1 LPGRYLW
8 HFTSFPE
15 EENAHLRLRGG
26 FFHERLVTQPGRGQ
40 QSIRRAKFRIKN
52 MTKNSDYMA
61 LAGRTLIAVLF
72 LMSATKRF
80 ANGERR

>member
-1 LPGRYLW
+1 M
-8 HFTSFPE
+8 SFPE
-15 EENAHLRLRGG
+15 EENAHLRLRGSVA
-26 FFHERLVTQPGRGQ
+26 FHERLVTQPGRGQ

-61 LAGRTLIAVLF
+61 LAGRTLIAVRF
-72 LMSATKRF
+72 LMSATTRF